1 MLYVVI
7 STFVLRVEILLLL
20 FLTVIM
26 QTKKWPN
33 KSGLWIKRLPSWRK
47 LQDRL
52 KYKNVLY
59 KDTDMRKV
67 FILFDVFTKLPPMS
81 KQIVCNWILFSSDLM
96 LVGNSLKTN
105 SLYYYLYPKTT
116 SEQENPLDQLL
127 KLFLYSILYT

>member
-1 MLYVVI
+1 MDKKA
-7 STFVLRVEILLLL
+7 SFMKEIAR
-20 FLTVIM
+20 
-26 QTKKWPN
+26 QTEIQKC
-33 KSGLWIKRLPSWRK
+33 SL
-47 LQDRL
+47 
-52 KYKNVLY
+52 

-127 KLFLYSILYT
+127 KLFYTQYCTHRCTIQCRLIKILYLLLVNIKGKRNF